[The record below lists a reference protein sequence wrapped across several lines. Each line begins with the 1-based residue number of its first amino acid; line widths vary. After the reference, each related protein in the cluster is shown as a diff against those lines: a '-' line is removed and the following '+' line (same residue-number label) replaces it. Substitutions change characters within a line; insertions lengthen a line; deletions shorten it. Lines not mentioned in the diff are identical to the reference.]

1 MKSGNSRIEE
11 LIERYQMGV
20 TDEDEVAELEQALKE
35 NAGMREAL
43 IAAARLDTILHEEA
57 LNAAVDAESKR
68 VDFPQPIISSKAVFA
83 AAAAVV
89 ALALLIQFQD
99 NRPTGPDS
107 AQALVTPVAE
117 SKSES
122 APRDTVARLVA
133 VVDAEWRDDGLQPG
147 GALAIGGFVLNRG
160 TADMEFNDGARISLR
175 GPAVFELKAAN
186 HLHLIS
192 GKLVANIPDDG
203 LGFLLTTPQSEVVDL
218 GTEFGLEVNEAG
230 QTDVHVI
237 DGLVEV
243 YKRRNLKE
251 APVAGALPA
260 GIKIA
265 EGQARRLETDGEFR
279 LAEIPFHPRQKILGN
294 QRFDKLG
301 LSLLRGSI
309 RVKNMVSKS
318 DLNTP
323 ASGQSRIEV
332 IQEKTGV
339 LLEKETVVTF
349 RSPGNYRYFGAGGQ
363 MIPAG
368 TKVDSYLLH
377 FRSTEGGP
385 IRGVIKFDRPIV
397 GLICEAN
404 QLTSTDAFGGLEG
417 VDFLA
422 RPGGFRGLEPHAP
435 DQVQNPPST
444 RGGGWTADEV
454 TLSQDMTTLGL
465 SVNVDPI
472 QGVDQLR
479 VLILSNSSVPSPV
492 FIP

>member
-203 LGFLLTTPQSEVVDL
+203 LGFLLTTPQSEVIDL
-218 GTEFGLEVNEAG
+218 GTEFGLAVDGAG
-230 QTDVHVI
+230 RTDVHVI
-237 DGLVEV
+237 SGLVEV
-243 YKRRNLKE
+243 YEPRNPDDPL
-251 APVAGALPA
+251 GMRSIQT

-265 EGQARRLETDGEFR
+265 EGQARRLETDGGFR
-279 LAEIPFHPRQKILGN
+279 DLAEAHCAIALQGRDPGVGGGRDDAAQGAMRDGPAVMFVKVCRRRRTRPRPETADGDDLLCFGEIDQDRRDAGEGDEFGFKNGGGDTCRRSGINRVAACLQHLQPGLGPHVVA
-294 QRFDKLG
+294 R
-301 LSLLRGSI
+301 RHHVAGSPEG
-309 RVKNMVSKS
+309 R
-318 DLNTP
+318 
-323 ASGQSRIEV
+323 SGGRRRW
-332 IQEKTGV
+332 G
-339 LLEKETVVTF
+339 
-349 RSPGNYRYFGAGGQ
+349 
-363 MIPAG
+363 
-368 TKVDSYLLH
+368 
-377 FRSTEGGP
+377 
-385 IRGVIKFDRPIV
+385 
-397 GLICEAN
+397 
-404 QLTSTDAFGGLEG
+404 FGGH
-417 VDFLA
+417 VRVF
-422 RPGGFRGLEPHAP
+422 PGC
-435 DQVQNPPST
+435 
-444 RGGGWTADEV
+444 
-454 TLSQDMTTLGL
+454 
-465 SVNVDPI
+465 
-472 QGVDQLR
+472 
-479 VLILSNSSVPSPV
+479 
-492 FIP
+492 